1 VTQPEGGLRRS
12 LNLVE
17 TTLAGI
23 GIILGAGVYALVGAV
38 AGEAGNG
45 IWLSFVIAAVVA
57 AVIGL
62 CYAELASMF
71 PHSGAD
77 HEYTRQALGSRPA
90 FVVGWLMVVGN
101 VIAAATVA
109 LGFGGYL
116 GSLVDIDPT
125 IAAIAALAVAMV
137 IAFIGVEETV
147 KVMILGTLV
156 EVGGLVLVIAIGIPH
171 MPDADLTSFDKG
183 ASGVLGGAALVMFA
197 YIGFNEIATLAE
209 ETEDPTRTVPLAM
222 LLSIAITT
230 VLYILVAISAVS
242 VVGDEAL
249 AASDAPLAEV
259 ADEVLGSRARDA
271 VAIIALFSTAN
282 TMLLL
287 LVAASRMIYG
297 MVKTEALPRFLAL
310 VYPRRQTPVRA
321 IAVSML
327 LASAFAATGEL
338 AFVAGATNFAI
349 YVAFATACV
358 SLLVLRYKQPALP
371 RPFRAPLTLGR
382 LPLLPLLGL
391 ALVALQV
398 ANLETD
404 VLVLGVGLFLSGI
417 AAMQLL
423 SLWRPAAASGD

>member
-1 VTQPEGGLRRS
+1 LRRS

-38 AGEAGNG
+38 ADEAGNG

-57 AVIGL
+57 AVIGV

-90 FVVGWLMVVGN
+90 FVVGWLVVIGN

-116 GSLVDIDPT
+116 GSFVDVDPT
-125 IAAIAALAVAMV
+125 VAAIAALAVAMV

-147 KVMILGTLV
+147 KVMIMGTLV
-156 EVGGLVLVIAIGIPH
+156 EVGGLDLVIVIGIPH
-171 MPDADLTSFDKG
+171 LPDADLTSFDNG
-183 ASGVLGGAALVMFA
+183 LSGVLSGAALVMFA
-197 YIGFNEIATLAE
+197 YIGFNEIATLSE
-209 ETEDPTRTVPLAM
+209 ETEDPTRNVPLAM

-230 VLYILVAISAVS
+230 VLYIAVAVAAVS
-242 VVGDEAL
+242 VLGATTL
-249 AASDAPLAEV
+249 AAADAPLAEV
-259 ADEVLGSRARDA
+259 ADEVLGSSARDV

-297 MVKTEALPRFLAL
+297 MAKTDALPRFLAF

-321 IAVSML
+321 IAISML
-327 LASAFAATGEL
+327 LAAAFATTGEL
-338 AFVAGATNFAI
+338 AFVAGATNFAV
-349 YVAFATACV
+349 YVAFAAACV
-358 SLLVLRYKQPALP
+358 SLLVLRYKQPETA
-371 RPFRAPLTLGR
+371 RPFKVPLTVGR
-382 LPLLPLLGL
+382 LPLLPIVGL
-391 ALVALQV
+391 ALVGLQIT
-398 ANLETD
+398 NLKLD
-404 VLVLGVGLFLSGI
+404 VLAVGAGLFLSGVV
-417 AAMQLL
+417 AMEAL
-423 SLWRPAAASGD
+423 SLWRPSAAAPKE

>member
-1 VTQPEGGLRRS
+1 
-12 LNLVE
+12 
-17 TTLAGI
+17 
-23 GIILGAGVYALVGAV
+23 
-38 AGEAGNG
+38 
-45 IWLSFVIAAVVA
+45 
-57 AVIGL
+57 
-62 CYAELASMF
+62 
-71 PHSGAD
+71 
-77 HEYTRQALGSRPA
+77 
-90 FVVGWLMVVGN
+90 
-101 VIAAATVA
+101 
-109 LGFGGYL
+109 
-116 GSLVDIDPT
+116 
-125 IAAIAALAVAMV
+125 
-137 IAFIGVEETV
+137 
-147 KVMILGTLV
+147 
-156 EVGGLVLVIAIGIPH
+156 
-171 MPDADLTSFDKG
+171 
-183 ASGVLGGAALVMFA
+183 VLGGAALVMLA

-209 ETEDPTRTVPLAM
+209 ETEDPTRTVPRAM

-297 MVKTEALPRFLAL
+297 MAKTEALPRFLAL

-338 AFVAGATNFAI
+338 AFVAGATNFAV
-349 YVAFATACV
+349 YVAFAMACV
-358 SLLVLRYKQPALP
+358 SLLVLRYKQPAIP